1 MKKKGFTL
9 IELLAVIVILAI
21 IALIATPLVLKYI
34 EKSRKESKVDSTYSF
49 VRNLETQMANYAIEN
64 NGKKYPAE
72 QTITKIADLPGL
84 NINVKGENP
93 TDGKVCISSDG
104 QIEKGIFEFND
115 GKYYV
120 SYDGKNGSMSDET
133 AYSSFSCGG
142 SVVKVEVPEATK
154 EFNIVGMINYG
165 SIKNNQEI
173 IYYSDTEERKEALE
187 REDNPFYYGWNYI
200 NSYEVPTSK
209 FNQIPPADN
218 SSIPVEIVF
227 LDGTTA
233 TINLE
238 YKENGYGEK
247 YWYYK
252 NNNDLPY
259 HQYDEGWYIYF
270 TPYCDNYN
278 DSCSDNYQYHNFYT
292 SCGMDTSHGW
302 QSLTILG
309 TTLYFDSD
317 IANLFMSVNEDTG
330 DDNLVYQDLTKLT
343 RIIVNYE
350 DNTQD
355 VYSLS
360 DITEENFED
369 GTLVLKNSNKTLITR
384 DKYALEIHY
393 KNNQLNYKDDIFK
406 DMPKVSTV
414 TFEENGVMTTYK
426 ISDNPMI
433 AYGGMGE

>member
-34 EKSRKESKVDSTYSF
+34 ETARTNSKITSVQNYIRAVENS
-49 VRNLETQMANYAIEN
+49 LAGYAINN
-64 NGKKYPAE
+64 NGQNYPE
-72 QTITKIADLPGL
+72 GCYEISTLNTDLD
-84 NINVKGENP
+84 ISIKGDIP
-93 TDGKVCISSDG
+93 TEGKVCIRDNK
-104 QIEKGIFEFND
+104 IEKAMV
-115 GKYYV
+115 KYKDNKVIKYEDDK
-120 SYDGKNGSMSDET
+120 SILSDEET
-133 AYSSFSCGG
+133 YKSFN
-142 SVVKVEVPEATK
+142 SVSKIEVPEATK

-173 IYYSDTEERKEALE
+173 VYYSDTEERKEALE
-187 REDNPFYYGWNYI
+187 REDNPFYYGWNDLT
-200 NSYEVPTSK
+200 SYDVPASK
-209 FNQIPPADN
+209 FNQIPPTDN

-227 LDGTTA
+227 LDGTIA
-233 TINLE
+233 NINLE
-238 YKENGYGEK
+238 YKENSYGEK
-247 YWYYK
+247 YWYYE

-270 TPYCDNYN
+270 TPYCDDYN
-278 DSCSDNYQYHNFYT
+278 DSCPDNYQYHNFYT

-309 TTLYFDSD
+309 TTLYYNSD
-317 IANLFMSVNEDTG
+317 IANMFISIDEDTG
-330 DDNLVYQDLTKLT
+330 DDNLFYQDLTKLT

-355 VYSLS
+355 VYALS
-360 DITEENFED
+360 DITEENFMD
-369 GTLVLKNSNKTLITR
+369 GTLVLKNSNKTLITH

-393 KNNQLNYKDDIFK
+393 KNNKLNYKDDIFK

-426 ISDNPMI
+426 ISDSPMVV
-433 AYGGMGE
+433 YGGMGE